1 MLPWQYPIPVSLLII
16 FRVLFTRKLLSEMRA
31 ERAIILATTFAREQL
46 DNCLSELSDVT
57 LLSIQNISLALLQA
71 FYEKEFP
78 KEAQAG

>member
-1 MLPWQYPIPVSLLII
+1 
-16 FRVLFTRKLLSEMRA
+16 MRA